1 MSKELFMAQRE
12 FEAMPVTKQ
21 TVKDKIKAVEIGLL
35 NGTIEPKAAYIQAK
49 VVKDIADGIMEQAK
63 HLIKDT
69 DTSLLPDNLKGIEL
83 SIRNG
88 REILDYEKDSIYS
101 DLIAKLK
108 EREGLLK
115 SAYQHNQKVQGVITD
130 ESGEVIPVVPVKSFS
145 KNSLIIDLP

>member
-35 NGTIEPKAAYIQAK
+35 NGTIEPKSAYIQAK

-63 HLIKDT
+63 PLIKDT
-69 DTSLLPDNLKGIEL
+69 DTSLLPDNLNGIEL
-83 SIRNG
+83 SDRNG
-88 REILDYEKDSIYS
+88 YEVLDYEKDSTYA
-101 DLIAKLK
+101 DLKAKLK

-115 SAYQHNQKVQGVITD
+115 AAYQHNQKVQGLITD
-130 ESGEVIPVVPVKSFS
+130 ESGEVIPVVPVKSFVS
-145 KNSLIIDLP
+145 NSLTVKLP